1 MFKEL
6 LDINSRPLPFEFYTA
21 PELWTDKHIS
31 KQMLNYHLHPE
42 IDAASR
48 NAVFISE
55 STEWIIDRFKLSS
68 GIKVADFGCGPGFY
82 TTAFALAG
90 ADVTGID
97 FSRNSIEYARSKACD
112 MKIKVGYIMA
122 DYLDFETNKSFDL
135 ITMIMCDFC
144 ALNPAQ
150 RSNLLRKFH
159 KLLKPGGSLLLDV
172 FSIAA
177 FNKQE
182 ERQIYEPNLMDGF
195 WSANEYY
202 GFLKTFKYE
211 QEKVMLDKYTI
222 IEQNRTRTIYNWL
235 QYFSP
240 DSLRDEF
247 KNCGFNNTTLLS
259 DVAGNQYQTK
269 SNEFAIIATK

>member
-55 STEWIIDRFKLSS
+55 STKWIIDRFNLSS
-68 GIKVADFGCGPGFY
+68 GIKTADFGCGPGFY

-97 FSRNSIEYARSKACD
+97 FSRTSIEYARSKACD
-112 MKIKVGYIMA
+112 MKIKAEYIVA

-144 ALNPAQ
+144 ALSPAQ
-150 RSNLLRKFH
+150 RSKLLRNFH
-159 KLLKPGGSLLLDV
+159 ELLKPGGSVILDV

-177 FNKQE
+177 FNKLE
-182 ERQIYEPNLMDGF
+182 ERHIYESNLMDGF
-195 WSANEYY
+195 WSAAEYY
-202 GFLKTFKYE
+202 GFLNTFKYE

-222 IEQNRTRTIYNWL
+222 IEQDRTRTIYNWL

-240 DSLRDEF
+240 DSLKAELT
-247 KNCGFNNTTLLS
+247 NCGFSNFELLG
-259 DVAGNQYQTK
+259 DVAGNKYQNK
-269 SNEFAIIATK
+269 SNEFAVIITK